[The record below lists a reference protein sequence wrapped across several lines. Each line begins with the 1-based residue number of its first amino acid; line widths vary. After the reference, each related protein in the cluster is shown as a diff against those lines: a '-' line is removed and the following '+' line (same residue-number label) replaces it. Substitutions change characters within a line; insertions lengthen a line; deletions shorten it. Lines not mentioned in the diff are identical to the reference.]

1 MQIKTLSIAIAAT
14 ALTMTSLQTH
24 AVYNL
29 YKGDGLS
36 LDVSGEI
43 NLNARNLDQTATLQ
57 YSDDTGGT
65 IYSESAGW
73 TAFAQSAYEENTDR
87 RTRLGQDDGA
97 SWLEFRGT
105 QKLNNDW
112 RATGTI
118 GFGYYDGQ
126 TGAYLSNANLAIDK
140 LNVGSLSIGRQYLHT
155 GYVARTGTYTTLET
169 FGAASVRLDYTKVP
183 GLHLSGYY
191 NTPSSRDV
199 RTKDVAEVEGWG
211 VSASYRLPIAD
222 KQSVRLAA
230 GYSDSRAN
238 PPNSDTA
245 SNPVD
250 TNRLSNQVAVDSQGY
265 AGSVEYRH
273 NNFLVAIDG
282 GKKKEDLNG
291 TVTDSAD
298 SNFYGVKLGY
308 QVTPKFTMTAG
319 YGQQTTKRT
328 NKDGVQAIGTYTVD
342 DCIDKDCTNVVT
354 VAESFLFDK
363 VEQEKM
369 YLRGDYYL
377 RDNVR
382 IYGRVDQEEIQ
393 TKLNGQN
400 YAKLDN
406 TGYRLGLSLTF

>member
-1 MQIKTLSIAIAAT
+1 MQIKMLSIAIAT
-14 ALTMTSLQTH
+14 VTLTMTSLQTH

-43 NLNARNLDQTATLQ
+43 NLNARNLDQQATLQ

-65 IYSESAGW
+65 IYSDSLEW
-73 TAFAQSAYEENTDR
+73 TAFTQNAYEQNTDR

-97 SWLEFRGT
+97 SWIEFRAT

-118 GFGYYDGQ
+118 GFGYYDSQ
-126 TGAYLSNANLAIDK
+126 TGAYLSNANLAFDK
-140 LNVGSLSIGRQYLHT
+140 LNVGSVSVGRQYLHT

-169 FGAASVRLDYTKVP
+169 FGGASVRLDYTQVP

-191 NTPSSRDV
+191 NTPSSNDV
-199 RTKDVAEVEGWG
+199 RTKNVEEVEGWG
-211 VSASYRLPIAD
+211 LSASYRYPIAD
-222 KQSVRLAA
+222 KHNVRLAA

-238 PPNSDTA
+238 PPDSDR
-245 SNPVD
+245 V
-250 TNRLSNQVAVDSQGY
+250 SNQVAVDSKGY
-265 AGSVEYRH
+265 AGSVEYRY
-273 NNFLVAIDG
+273 NNFLAAIDG
-282 GKKKEDLNG
+282 GKKEEDLNG
-291 TVTDSAD
+291 TVTDSAKR
-298 SNFYGVKLGY
+298 NFYGLKLGY

-319 YGQQTTKRT
+319 YGQQTTKRI
-328 NKDGVQAIGTYTVD
+328 NQDGVSVVGSALLKGSD
-342 DCIDKDCTNVVT
+342 NVVT
-354 VAESFLFDK
+354 VYESFLFDK

-382 IYGRVDQEEIQ
+382 IYGRIDQEEIQ

-400 YAKLDN
+400 YAKIDN
-406 TGYRLGLSLTF
+406 NGYRLGLSLTF